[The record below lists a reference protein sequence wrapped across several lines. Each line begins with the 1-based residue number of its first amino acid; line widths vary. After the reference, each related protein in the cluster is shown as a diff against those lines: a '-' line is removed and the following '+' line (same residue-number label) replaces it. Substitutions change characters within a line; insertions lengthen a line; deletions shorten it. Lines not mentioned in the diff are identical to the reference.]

1 MENRRDALHG
11 LLAVGRAAE
20 SGKTEVSLASR
31 TKANARRTY
40 YLGLLKQKV
49 EEVPRAHLVRAL
61 EPDVGRV
68 LAPGVADTE
77 LVETTA
83 IVRALER

>member
-20 SGKTEVSLASR
+20 GGKTEVSLASR

-40 YLGLLKQKV
+40 YLGLLKSKKS
-49 EEVPRAHLVRAL
+49 H
-61 EPDVGRV
+61 
-68 LAPGVADTE
+68 E
-77 LVETTA
+77 L
-83 IVRALER
+83 IWLGHSSQM